1 MRSLFATTA
10 TRGIGSFAGGES
22 IAQRPSRSNHL
33 PWRAPDKLDVVIDPV
48 GTERLR
54 AALDLAEAGVAVMRQ
69 NLRRAHPDAPA
80 EHIEQLL
87 RKWIGRRPGAEK
99 GDCPGPPRRLREG

>member
-1 MRSLFATTA
+1 
-10 TRGIGSFAGGES
+10 
-22 IAQRPSRSNHL
+22 
-33 PWRAPDKLDVVIDPV
+33 
-48 GTERLR
+48 
-54 AALDLAEAGVAVMRQ
+54 MRQ